1 MVRWL
6 QKLLRVGLVL
16 IVLLL
21 TGCLQYDLELQFDS
35 QTHGQLVQQ
44 LRWRGGAIAAN
55 DELQQWLAVL
65 GERTQQVGGR
75 TRWLSD
81 NAFEIVIPFSN
92 GRALETKFNQFF
104 SPDDATTTFTLPAGE
119 PIQAELTLQQGNRFV
134 AIYNHLKLRVDLT
147 AVPDLAATGLP
158 LLQGQQL
165 LAGQVTLLAP
175 WVRGPSLSPG
185 ESPAGAF
192 PPQET
197 WSLVPGEVNELEAEF
212 WVPSPIGIGA
222 ITILVFVLLGYGVK
236 YGLASR

>member
-55 DELQQWLAVL
+55 DELQQWLTVL
-65 GERTQQVGGR
+65 SERTQQLGGR

-104 SPDDATTTFTLPAGE
+104 SPNDATTFTLPAGE
-119 PIQAELTLQQGNRFV
+119 PIRAELTLQQGNRFV
-134 AIYNHLKLRVDLT
+134 AIYNHLKLQVDLT

-175 WVRGPSLSPG
+175 WVRWQSLSPG

-192 PPQET
+192 TPQET

-222 ITILVFVLLGYGVK
+222 VTILVFVLLGYGVK

>member
-1 MVRWL
+1 MVSWL
-6 QKLLRVGLVL
+6 KKMMRVGLVL
-16 IVLLL
+16 TVLLL
-21 TGCLQYDLELQFDS
+21 TGCLQYDLDLQFDS

-65 GERTQQVGGR
+65 SDRTQQVGGR

-92 GRALETKFNQFF
+92 GQALETKFNQFF
-104 SPDDATTTFTLPAGE
+104 SPDAATTTFTLPAGD

-147 AVPDLAATGLP
+147 TVPDLASTGLP

-165 LAGQVTLLAP
+165 LAGHVTLLAP
-175 WVRGPSLSPG
+175 WVRSPTG
-185 ESPAGAF
+185 EFAT
-192 PPQET
+192 QEI
-197 WSLVPGEVNELEAEF
+197 WALVPGEVNELEADF
-212 WVPSPIGIGA
+212 WVPSPIGIA
-222 ITILVFVLLGYGVK
+222 AVSILLFVLLGYGVK
-236 YGLASR
+236 YGLLSR

>member
-65 GERTQQVGGR
+65 DERTQQVGGR
-75 TRWLSD
+75 TRWRGD

-104 SPDDATTTFTLPAGE
+104 GPDDATTFTLPAGE

-175 WVRGPSLSPG
+175 WVRWQSLSSG
-185 ESPAGAF
+185 ESPAAEF
-192 PPQET
+192 PPQAT
-197 WSLVPGEVNELEAEF
+197 WSLIPGEVNELEAEF

-222 ITILVFVLLGYGVK
+222 VIIVLFVSVGYGVK